1 VKEKEPAMDKR
12 DDGLD
17 AARGI
22 IHGVRISL
30 WMWLAI
36 ALLALATCGG

>member
-1 VKEKEPAMDKR
+1 MDR

-22 IHGVRISL
+22 L
-30 WMWLAI
+30 NA
-36 ALLALATCGG
+36 LALAALFVGGALGYLLS